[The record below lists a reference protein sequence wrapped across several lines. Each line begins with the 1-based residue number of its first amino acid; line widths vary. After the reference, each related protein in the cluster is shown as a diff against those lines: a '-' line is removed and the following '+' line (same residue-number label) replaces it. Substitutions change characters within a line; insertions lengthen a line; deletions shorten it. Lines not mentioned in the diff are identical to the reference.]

1 MVQLTSQN
9 LQDPNKVGFQVGP
22 ECGNTLLS
30 YLPTSQKSLEI
41 FECSTGWVGSRS
53 TRSRWEKNQS
63 HKPTTSWPNLQVRTC
78 KIQAKLDSKLGPSVA
93 INIQNQI
100 NQTKP
105 YQTKPNQTKPKDLRM
120 SYFCDL
126 LLYSKLQILSL
137 CENVFFSV

>member
-1 MVQLTSQN
+1 M
-9 LQDPNKVGFQVGP
+9 
-22 ECGNTLLS
+22 
-30 YLPTSQKSLEI
+30 
-41 FECSTGWVGSRS
+41 GSRS
-53 TRSRWEKNQS
+53 SRSRWEKNQS

-137 CENVFFSV
+137 CENVFFSVEPKPNQTKPNHTKLNQTKPKHLGLSYPCELLVYTKFQIPWVS